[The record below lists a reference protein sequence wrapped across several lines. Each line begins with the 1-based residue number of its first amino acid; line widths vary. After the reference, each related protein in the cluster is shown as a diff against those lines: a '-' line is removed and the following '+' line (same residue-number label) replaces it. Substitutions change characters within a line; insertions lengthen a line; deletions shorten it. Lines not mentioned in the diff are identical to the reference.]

1 MQSKIGNGIILI
13 SIASVLIL
21 GILFCIWIGGM
32 ISILFF
38 IFCFAMVVLVLAV
51 HLNLWK
57 KYRYDCPKCS
67 MSFQP
72 SSFIE
77 SLTALNFGE
86 HRKMKCPRC
95 GFYGLMKTVKIDENR
110 R

>member
-1 MQSKIGNGIILI
+1 MQSKIGNGIILVLI
-13 SIASVLIL
+13 VSVLIL
-21 GILFCIWIGGM
+21 CILFRIWIG
-32 ISILFF
+32 
-38 IFCFAMVVLVLAV
+38 VVIVALALAV